1 MHSTFALVG
10 AFASLAF
17 ASPMPQAVTETITP
31 TSSSPDGCS
40 YDGKFEITAV
50 NPTKRDLEKVWCTT
64 LLYLNTH

>member
-31 TSSSPDGCS
+31 TSSSPDGCKAS

-50 NPTKRDLEKVWCTT
+50 NPSKRDLEKVC
-64 LLYLNTH
+64 